1 MIRRTLEQ
9 IGGMCKAE
17 WNPADSAV
25 AITGAG
31 TDSRKI
37 TAGQLFVPL
46 VGDKFNGHDYVS
58 QALKDGAA
66 AALWQRG
73 QAIPPELA
81 NAPLLLVDDTLAAL
95 QALASAYRTELA
107 GLRVVGITGS
117 NGKTTTK
124 DMVAAVLGTSLRVHK
139 TAGNLNNHI
148 GLPLMVL
155 ELDEQTEVAVL
166 EMGMSGFGEIELL
179 TQIARPDAA
188 IITNIGD
195 AHMLQLGSREGIAKA
210 KLEIVSGLQPGG
222 LLLYN
227 GDEPLLASGLGA
239 AALPAGARLEAFGL
253 MDGNQ
258 WTAANMN
265 IDAVSAAFELKDGS
279 ASAQAHAVVPE
290 SAVTAETAEGES
302 YAIPVPGKHNVSN
315 ALAAIAIGHHFGI
328 SGERIRQ
335 GLSSLQLTGMRIQ
348 PVKAFNG
355 AMILNDAYNAN
366 PTAVRAAIDLLESV
380 SGFRKKWI
388 VLGDMLELGPDEEQL
403 HYETGAFI
411 TPAKADAV
419 LTCGQLSRHT
429 SRGVKSSFGAAA
441 DAADII
447 HFEEKEKLAEWLKQ
461 QLQPAD
467 IVLVKGSRGMRME
480 QIVQA
485 LEVG

>member
-17 WNPADSAV
+17 WNPAASAV

-46 VGDKFNGHDYVS
+46 VGDKFDGHDYVA

-73 QAIPPELA
+73 HAVPPELA
-81 NAPLLLVDDTLAAL
+81 DAPLLQVDDTLAAL
-95 QALASAYRTELA
+95 QALASAYRTELS

-124 DMVAAVLGTSLRVHK
+124 DMVASVLGTSLRVHK

-179 TQIARPDAA
+179 TQIAKPDVA

-227 GDEPLLASGLGA
+227 GDEPLLASGLGHT
-239 AALPAGARLEAFGL
+239 ALPAGARLEAFGL
-253 MDGNQ
+253 MDGNR
-258 WTAANMN
+258 WTAANMD

-279 ASAQAHAVVPE
+279 AGAQANAAVPE
-290 SAVTAETAEGES
+290 AEIYS
-302 YAIPVPGKHNVSN
+302 IPVPGKHNVSN
-315 ALAAIAIGHHFGI
+315 SLAAIAIGYHFGI
-328 SGERIRQ
+328 TGERIRQ

-403 HYETGAFI
+403 HYDTGAFI
-411 TPAKADAV
+411 TPAKAGAV

-429 SRGVKSSFGAAA
+429 SLGVKSSFGAAA

>member
-17 WNPADSAV
+17 WNPAASAV

-46 VGDKFNGHDYVS
+46 VGDKFDGHDYVA

-73 QAIPPELA
+73 HAVPPELA
-81 NAPLLLVDDTLAAL
+81 DAPLLQVDDTLAAL

-179 TQIARPDAA
+179 THIAKPDVA

-227 GDEPLLASGLGA
+227 GDEPLLASGLGHT
-239 AALPAGARLEAFGL
+239 ALPAGARLEAFGL
-253 MDGNQ
+253 MDGNR
-258 WTAANMN
+258 WTAANMD
-265 IDAVSAAFELKDGS
+265 IDAVSAAFELKGGS
-279 ASAQAHAVVPE
+279 AGAQANAAEPE
-290 SAVTAETAEGES
+290 AEVYS
-302 YAIPVPGKHNVSN
+302 IPVPGKHNVSN
-315 ALAAIAIGHHFGI
+315 ALAAIAIGYHFGI
-328 SGERIRQ
+328 TGERIRQ

-366 PTAVRAAIDLLESV
+366 PTAVRVAIDLLESV

-403 HYETGAFI
+403 HYDTGAFI
-411 TPAKADAV
+411 TPAKAGAV

-429 SRGVKSSFGAAA
+429 SLGVKSSFGAAA